1 MDKLN
6 LLKLFLVASEKGSF
20 ASAASFLGLSPST
33 VSKAIARLE
42 DDLQLH
48 LFHRTTRTLTLTESG
63 KAYQHTVQQ
72 LLAELDNCEE
82 MLVRK
87 NGESKGR
94 LSINLPVSYGRLY
107 VMPLIG
113 EFKRQYPDIDLS
125 LSFEDSYV
133 DMIEQGID
141 ICIRSGT
148 LEESTL
154 VARQLSPIDFLTCV
168 SPAYFKENGSI
179 GIEDY
184 EQHPWIRFRFRFRQT
199 GRLMPVLAAR
209 KGSLPSS
216 IEGYTATDQLNLDPG
231 QQYVVDDG
239 EAMAELCAQ
248 GLGITQI
255 PHFIARDWLQS
266 GKIVPIAP
274 VFRSRGYGVWM
285 IYAKRTFLPARIRAF
300 VEFLE
305 EAIRR
310 GGETPRHTWAEKL
323 NCSVDELA

>member
-6 LLKLFLVASEKGSF
+6 LLKLFLATAEKGSF
-20 ASAASFLGLSPST
+20 ASVATFLGLSPST

-42 DDLQLH
+42 EDLQLH

-63 KAYQHTVQQ
+63 KAYQLTVQQ

-82 MLVRK
+82 MLVRE
-87 NGESKGR
+87 NGEPKGR

-113 EFKRQYPDIDLS
+113 EFKRQYPEIDLS
-125 LSFEDSYV
+125 LSFEDAYV
-133 DMIEQGID
+133 DMVEQGID

-168 SPAYFKENGSI
+168 SPEYFKDKGNI
-179 GIEDY
+179 GLEEY
-184 EQHPWIRFRFRFRQT
+184 EQHPWIRFRFRQT
-199 GRLMPVLAAR
+199 GRLMPIMTANE
-209 KGSLPSS
+209 GSHRSS
-216 IEGYTATDQLNLDPG
+216 IDGYTAPNQINPG
-231 QQYVVDDG
+231 RQYIVDDG
-239 EAMAELCAQ
+239 EALAELCAQ
-248 GLGITQI
+248 GLGITQL
-255 PHFIARDWLQS
+255 PHFIARDWLQR

-274 VFRSRGYGVWM
+274 LFRPKGFGVWM

-300 VEFLE
+300 VDFLE
-305 EAIRR
+305 EAVRR
-310 GGETPRHTWAEKL
+310 GGETPRQTWAE
-323 NCSVDELA
+323 ELGGF